1 MKTSWLALAV
11 ISVLA
16 VSLPVVSFAQTEAR
30 ATLTGNLTDPSGA
43 AIPNVTINAIKYEE
57 PQKNKNVAAKTQS
70 DAAGHFSLT
79 LAPGRYRTVVS
90 APSFARTEEIV
101 TLVAGESRELNAK
114 LALEKLAASVVVTAA
129 AEPTLGTDS
138 SAPVDVVTKDDIAQ
152 LDAMWLAPVIAS
164 ESGAALSR
172 LGPEGGVTTY
182 FLDGGDSNFT
192 KFLVDG
198 IPMNEPGGAIELE
211 NYSLQSVDKIEIVH
225 GASSALFGSDAVDG
239 VVQIF
244 SHRGTTTAPE
254 LELTGE
260 GGTFGTGLGNVQ
272 LSGVAGRFDY
282 SASGGYFATGGQG
295 PNDYFRDVPFAG
307 NFGWKFSDTDTLR
320 LTVREA
326 ESDGGVPGQTIFLPP
341 SLTDHDDLHNL
352 AAGITWDFM
361 AGDHWQNELRATDA
375 RIQEAYINSF
385 GNSYNLYNRA
395 NFEDQATYLFP
406 HGGVSAGY
414 MYEVENG
421 AEGGPD
427 SRRNNQAGYVEVR
440 YQFGRRVTATA
451 GGRAEANAS
460 FGTRVVPRAGIA
472 YALRY
477 GHDFWGATRLRVS
490 YGEGIKEPDFFDS
503 FSNDPCDPGNPNL
516 MPEQSTTIHGGAD
529 QVLASDRFR
538 ISVDYF
544 HNDFT
549 DIVSFASLPPTTAC
563 PYGTGQFFNTDKA
576 RAFGANSKFETKVT
590 RWLHI
595 SGNYTYDDTLVIAS
609 PNYYDPTLAPG
620 NRLAKR
626 PLHSATLIANANF
639 HRMNWNLAGYYVG
652 RRTDSDY
659 LGLGITSNPSY
670 VRWDLG
676 TSYHFTRKLSAL
688 GRVENLFDRRY
699 QDAVGYPALGL
710 NWRLGMKYVW
720 GGE

>member
-1 MKTSWLALAV
+1 MKTNWLALAV

-129 AEPTLGTDS
+129 AEPTLATDS

-490 YGEGIKEPDFFDS
+490 YGEGIKDTQMS
-503 FSNDPCDPGNPNL
+503 LC
-516 MPEQSTTIHGGAD
+516 T
-529 QVLASDRFR
+529 
-538 ISVDYF
+538 
-544 HNDFT
+544 
-549 DIVSFASLPPTTAC
+549 SLP
-563 PYGTGQFFNTDKA
+563 Q
-576 RAFGANSKFETKVT
+576 
-590 RWLHI
+590 
-595 SGNYTYDDTLVIAS
+595 LV
-609 PNYYDPTLAPG
+609 
-620 NRLAKR
+620 
-626 PLHSATLIANANF
+626 ANF
-639 HRMNWNLAGYYVG
+639 GVC
-652 RRTDSDY
+652 SI
-659 LGLGITSNPSY
+659 LGSCAKPG
-670 VRWDLG
+670 
-676 TSYHFTRKLSAL
+676 
-688 GRVENLFDRRY
+688 
-699 QDAVGYPALGL
+699 GL
-710 NWRLGMKYVW
+710 QGWPRCL
-720 GGE
+720 

>member
-1 MKTSWLALAV
+1 
-11 ISVLA
+11 
-16 VSLPVVSFAQTEAR
+16 
-30 ATLTGNLTDPSGA
+30 
-43 AIPNVTINAIKYEE
+43 
-57 PQKNKNVAAKTQS
+57 
-70 DAAGHFSLT
+70 
-79 LAPGRYRTVVS
+79 
-90 APSFARTEEIV
+90 
-101 TLVAGESRELNAK
+101 
-114 LALEKLAASVVVTAA
+114 VVVTAA
-129 AEPTLGTDS
+129 AEPMLAADS
-138 SAPVDVVTKDDIAQ
+138 AALVDVVTRQDIDERDE
-152 LDAMWLAPVIAS
+152 LWIAS
-164 ESGAALSR
+164 ALASEPGAAISR
-172 LGPEGGVTTY
+172 LGAEGGVTTY
-182 FLDGGDSNFT
+182 FLDGGDSDFT

-198 IPMNEPGGAIELE
+198 ISVNEPGGAIELE
-211 NYSLQSVDKIEIVH
+211 NYSLLSVDKVEIVH

-244 SHRGTTTAPE
+244 SHHGTTSTPE

-320 LTVREA
+320 VTVRETG
-326 ESDGGVPGQTIFLPP
+326 SDGGVPGQTIFLPP
-341 SLTDHDDLHNL
+341 SLVDHNDLHNL

-361 AGDHWQNELRATDA
+361 AGDHWHNELRATDS

-395 NFEDQATYLFP
+395 NFEDQASYVFP
-406 HGGVSAGY
+406 RGGVSAGY

-427 SRRNNQAGYVEVR
+427 SRRNNQAGYTEVR
-440 YQFGRRVTATA
+440 YQFGRRLTATA
-451 GGRAEANAS
+451 GVRAEANAS
-460 FGTRVVPRAGIA
+460 FGMRVVPRAGVA

-477 GHDFWGATRLRVS
+477 GHDFWGATRLRFS

-516 MPEQSTTIHGGAD
+516 KPEHSTTIHAGAD

-544 HNDFT
+544 HNDFS
-549 DIVSFASLPPTTAC
+549 DIVSFASLPPTAAC
-563 PYGTGQFFNTDKA
+563 PFGTGQFFNTDKA

-590 RWLHI
+590 RWLNI
-595 SGNYTYDDTLVIAS
+595 NGNYTYDDTLVIAS
-609 PNYYDPTLAPG
+609 PNFFDPTLAPG

-676 TSYHFTRKLSAL
+676 TSYNFTRKLSAL

-720 GGE
+720 S

>member
-1 MKTSWLALAV
+1 MKTSWLAVAA
-11 ISVLA
+11 IAVLA

-30 ATLTGNLTDPSGA
+30 ATLTGDLTDPSGA
-43 AIPNVTINAIKYEE
+43 AIRDVTITAESQTNTS
-57 PQKNKNVAAKTQS
+57 VAASTKS
-70 DAAGHFSLT
+70 DAAGHFALT
-79 LAPGRYRTVVS
+79 LVPGSYRVVIS
-90 APSFARTEEIV
+90 APSFTRVEENA
-101 TLVAGESRELNAK
+101 TLAAGESRQLNAK
-114 LALEKLAASVVVTAA
+114 LTLEKLSVSVVVTAA
-129 AEPTLGTDS
+129 AEPTLAAES
-138 SAPVDVVTKDDIAQ
+138 VAPVDVVTREDI
-152 LDAMWLAPVIAS
+152 DERDEMWLSPLLAS
-164 ESGAALSR
+164 EPGAAISR
-172 LGPEGGVTTY
+172 LGAEGGVTTY
-182 FLDGGDSNFT
+182 FLDGGDSDFT

-198 IPMNEPGGAIELE
+198 IPINQPGGAIELE
-211 NYSLQSVDKIEIVH
+211 NYDLNGVDKIEIVH
-225 GASSALFGSDAVDG
+225 GASSALFGSDAMTG
-239 VVQIF
+239 VVQIL
-244 SHRGTTTAPE
+244 SHRGATSTPE

-272 LSGVAGRFDY
+272 LSGAAGRFDY

-326 ESDGGVPGQTIFLPP
+326 GSDAGVPGQTIFLPP
-341 SLTDHDDLHNL
+341 SLEDHNDLHNL

-361 AGDHWQNELRATDA
+361 AGDHWHNELRATDS
-375 RIQEAYINSF
+375 RIQQAFINSF
-385 GNSYNLYNRA
+385 GNSYNLFNRS
-395 NFEDQATYLFP
+395 NFEEQTSYLFP
-406 HGGVSAGY
+406 HGGVSTGY

-451 GGRAEANAS
+451 GVRAEANAS
-460 FGTRVVPRAGIA
+460 FGTRVVPRAGMA

-477 GHDFWGATRLRVS
+477 GHDFWGATRLRAS
-490 YGEGIKEPDFFDS
+490 YGEGIKEPDFYDS
-503 FSNDPCDPGNPNL
+503 FSNDPCNPGNPNL
-516 MPEQSTTIHGGAD
+516 KPEQSTTIHAGAD
-529 QVLASDRFR
+529 QVLAEERLK

-544 HNDFT
+544 HNDFS

-576 RAFGANSKFETKVT
+576 RAFGANSSFEAKAT
-590 RWLHI
+590 RWLRIH
-595 SGNYTYDDTLVIAS
+595 GNYTYDDTLVIAS
-609 PNYYDPTLAPG
+609 PNFYDPTLAPG

-676 TSYHFTRKLSAL
+676 TSYHFTRKISAL
-688 GRVENLFDRRY
+688 ARVENLFDRRY

>member
-1 MKTSWLALAV
+1 MKTSWLAVAA
-11 ISVLA
+11 IAVLA

-30 ATLTGNLTDPSGA
+30 ATLTGDLADPSGA
-43 AIPNVTINAIKYEE
+43 AIRDVNIRAAPQANNNGTVANAK
-57 PQKNKNVAAKTQS
+57 S
-70 DAAGHFSLT
+70 DAAGHFALT
-79 LAPGRYRTVVS
+79 LAPGSYRVVIS
-90 APSFARTEEIV
+90 TPSFARLEENV
-101 TLVAGESRELNAK
+101 TLAAGETRELNAK
-114 LALEKLAASVVVTAA
+114 LTLEKLAASVVVTAA
-129 AEPTLGTDS
+129 AEPTLAAES
-138 SAPVDVVTKDDIAQ
+138 VAPVDVVTREDINER
-152 LDAMWLAPVIAS
+152 DEIWLSPLLAS
-164 ESGAALSR
+164 EPGAAISR
-172 LGPEGGVTTY
+172 LGPEGNVTTY
-182 FLDGGDSNFT
+182 FLDGGDSDFT

-198 IPMNEPGGAIELE
+198 IPINQPGGAIELE
-211 NYSLQSVDKIEIVH
+211 NYDLNGVEKIEIVH
-225 GASSALFGSDAVDG
+225 GASSALFGSDAMTG

-244 SHRGTTTAPE
+244 SHRGTTSTPE

-260 GGTFGTGLGNVQ
+260 GGTFGTKLGNVQ

-326 ESDGGVPGQTIFLPP
+326 GSDAGVPGQTIFLPP
-341 SLTDHDDLHNL
+341 SLEDHDDLHNL

-361 AGDHWQNELRATDA
+361 AGDHWHNELRATDS
-375 RIQEAYINSF
+375 RIQQAFINSF
-385 GNSYNLYNRA
+385 GNSYNLFNRA
-395 NFEDQATYLFP
+395 NFNEQATYLFP
-406 HGGVSAGY
+406 HGGLSAGY

-451 GGRAEANAS
+451 GVRAEANAS

-477 GHDFWGATRLRVS
+477 GHDFWGATRLRAS
-490 YGEGIKEPDFFDS
+490 YGEGIKEPDFYDS
-503 FSNDPCDPGNPNL
+503 FSNDPCNPGNPDL
-516 MPEQSTTIHGGAD
+516 KPEQSTTIHAGAD
-529 QVLASDRFR
+529 QVLAQDRLK

-544 HNDFT
+544 HNDFS
-549 DIVSFASLPPTTAC
+549 DIVSFASLPPTAAC

-576 RAFGANSKFETKVT
+576 RAFGANSSFEAKAT

-595 SGNYTYDDTLVIAS
+595 HGNYTYDDTLVIAS
-609 PNYYDPTLAPG
+609 PNFYNPTLAPG

-670 VRWDLG
+670 ARWDLG

>member
-1 MKTSWLALAV
+1 MKTSWLAVAV
-11 ISVLA
+11 IAVLA
-16 VSLPVVSFAQTEAR
+16 VSLPAVSFAQAEAR
-30 ATLTGNLTDPSGA
+30 ATLTGDFTDPSGA
-43 AIPNVTINAIKYEE
+43 VIRDVTITAE
-57 PQKNKNVAAKTQS
+57 PQTNTGVAASTKS

-79 LAPGRYRTVVS
+79 LVPGNYRVVIS
-90 APSFARTEEIV
+90 APAFERVEENV
-101 TLVAGESRELNAK
+101 TLAAGETREMNVK
-114 LALEKLAASVVVTAA
+114 LTLEKLSASVVVTAS
-129 AEPTLGTDS
+129 AEPMLAADS
-138 SAPVDVVTKDDIAQ
+138 AAPVDVVTRQDI
-152 LDAMWLAPVIAS
+152 DERDEIWLAPVLGS
-164 ESGAALSR
+164 EPGAAISR
-172 LGPEGGVTTY
+172 LGAEGGVTTY
-182 FLDGGDSNFT
+182 FLDGGDSDFT

-198 IPMNEPGGAIELE
+198 VPVNEPGGAIELE

-244 SHRGTTTAPE
+244 SHRGTTSTPE

-295 PNDYFRDVPFAG
+295 PNDYFRNVPFAG

-320 LTVREA
+320 LTVRETG
-326 ESDGGVPGQTIFLPP
+326 SDSGVPGQTIFLPP
-341 SLTDHDDLHNL
+341 SLVDHDDLHNL

-361 AGDHWQNELRATDA
+361 AGDHWHNELRTTDS
-375 RIQEAYINSF
+375 RIQEAYINSY

-406 HGGVSAGY
+406 QGGVSAGY

-451 GGRAEANAS
+451 GVRAEANAS

-477 GHDFWGATRLRVS
+477 GHDFWGATRLRAS
-490 YGEGIKEPDFFDS
+490 YGEGIKEPDFYDS
-503 FSNDPCDPGNPNL
+503 FSNDPCNPGNPNL
-516 MPEQSTTIHGGAD
+516 KPEQSTTIHAGAD
-529 QVLASDRFR
+529 QVLANDRFR

-549 DIVSFASLPPTTAC
+549 DIVSFASLPPTAAC

-576 RAFGANSKFETKVT
+576 RAFGANSSFEARAT

-595 SGNYTYDDTLVIAS
+595 HGNYTYDDTLVIAS
-609 PNYYDPTLAPG
+609 PNFYDPTLAPG

-688 GRVENLFDRRY
+688 ARVENLFDRRY

>member
-79 LAPGRYRTVVS
+79 LAPGRYRIVVS

-129 AEPTLGTDS
+129 AEPTLATDS

-260 GGTFGTGLGNVQ
+260 GGTFRNGLGQRAIERSRGAVR
-272 LSGVAGRFDY
+272 LFRVGRLFCDWRPGTERLF
-282 SASGGYFATGGQG
+282 SRCA
-295 PNDYFRDVPFAG
+295 FR
-307 NFGWKFSDTDTLR
+307 WKFR
-320 LTVREA
+320 LEILGHGHA
-326 ESDGGVPGQTIFLPP
+326 AIDGARGGKRWGRAWADDFP
-341 SLTDHDDLHNL
+341 SAKSH
-352 AAGITWDFM
+352 
-361 AGDHWQNELRATDA
+361 R
-375 RIQEAYINSF
+375 
-385 GNSYNLYNRA
+385 
-395 NFEDQATYLFP
+395 
-406 HGGVSAGY
+406 
-414 MYEVENG
+414 
-421 AEGGPD
+421 
-427 SRRNNQAGYVEVR
+427 SRR
-440 YQFGRRVTATA
+440 
-451 GGRAEANAS
+451 
-460 FGTRVVPRAGIA
+460 
-472 YALRY
+472 
-477 GHDFWGATRLRVS
+477 
-490 YGEGIKEPDFFDS
+490 
-503 FSNDPCDPGNPNL
+503 
-516 MPEQSTTIHGGAD
+516 
-529 QVLASDRFR
+529 
-538 ISVDYF
+538 
-544 HNDFT
+544 
-549 DIVSFASLPPTTAC
+549 
-563 PYGTGQFFNTDKA
+563 
-576 RAFGANSKFETKVT
+576 
-590 RWLHI
+590 
-595 SGNYTYDDTLVIAS
+595 
-609 PNYYDPTLAPG
+609 
-620 NRLAKR
+620 
-626 PLHSATLIANANF
+626 
-639 HRMNWNLAGYYVG
+639 
-652 RRTDSDY
+652 
-659 LGLGITSNPSY
+659 
-670 VRWDLG
+670 
-676 TSYHFTRKLSAL
+676 
-688 GRVENLFDRRY
+688 
-699 QDAVGYPALGL
+699 PA
-710 NWRLGMKYVW
+710 
-720 GGE
+720 

>member
-79 LAPGRYRTVVS
+79 LAPGRYRIVVS

>member
-1 MKTSWLALAV
+1 MKTNWLALAV

-129 AEPTLGTDS
+129 AEPTLATDS